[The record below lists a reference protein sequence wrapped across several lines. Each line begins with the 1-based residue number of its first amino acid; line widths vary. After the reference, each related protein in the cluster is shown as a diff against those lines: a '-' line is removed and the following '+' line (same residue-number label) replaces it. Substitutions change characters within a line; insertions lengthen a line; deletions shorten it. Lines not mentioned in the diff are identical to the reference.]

1 VRNGGITDDLDDHMR
16 IMRNE
21 LFSMCGLLAEAE
33 GELKVAMER
42 ADERVTNTTT
52 AIFGTLDEGEVGET
66 SSEMSHK
73 HGQGGVLKLGSQD
86 YVEFRGK
93 LTEVQRKLK
102 AVVTTCKNCI
112 DTVEDDLGSIAEQ
125 VASCDL
131 FVEFEC
137 SALSYMMLTGRIFGL
152 AGSVIRFAH
161 GVIRQGASYTKH
173 AAGEAGAYTS

>member
-1 VRNGGITDDLDDHMR
+1 MRNGGITDDLDDHMR

-42 ADERVTNTTT
+42 ADERVAYITT
-52 AIFGTLDEGEVGET
+52 ALFGTLDEGEMGDT
-66 SSEMSHK
+66 SCEMSHE
-73 HGQGGVLKLGSQD
+73 HCQGGVLKLGRQD
-86 YVEFRGK
+86 YMEFRIK
-93 LTEVQRKLK
+93 LAEVQRKLK

-112 DTVEDDLGSIAEQ
+112 DTIEDDLGSISEQ

-137 SALSYMMLTGRIFGL
+137 FVLPYMMLDISLTCTMHACSRLHGVL

-161 GVIRQGASYTKH
+161 GVIR
-173 AAGEAGAYTS
+173 

>member
-1 VRNGGITDDLDDHMR
+1 MRNGGITDDLDDHMR

-42 ADERVTNTTT
+42 ADERVAYITT
-52 AIFGTLDEGEVGET
+52 ALFGTLDEGEVGDT
-66 SSEMSHK
+66 SSEMSHE
-73 HGQGGVLKLGSQD
+73 HGQGGVLKLGRQD
-86 YVEFRGK
+86 YMEFRIK
-93 LTEVQRKLK
+93 LAEVQRKLK

-112 DTVEDDLGSIAEQ
+112 DTIEDDLGSIAEQ

-137 SALSYMMLTGRIFGL
+137 FALSYMMLTGHMFILDVARL
-152 AGSVIRFAH
+152 LSVAWCLGRLGYQICTRSH
-161 GVIRQGASYTKH
+161 
-173 AAGEAGAYTS
+173 